1 MKKARDSF
9 YVALRDRLQALN
21 PARQVLVRGV
31 WRPGV
36 LVEENESFA
45 AVAPDNVFVLRW
57 TKATVDEQ
65 HALARTE
72 QTCEIQYQTAGTS
85 FCGRL
90 GPRDAADGDGCGAAV
105 DIATAAG
112 TEDRLHRDAARCDGD
127 APVLGSAG
135 VCACGAR
142 ARPPGAQSGDHG
154 GELRGGRRA
163 MSTPALVMQPGLP
176 PTMRRVRGYFA
187 PVNRLTATPTA
198 FDATAVAA
206 FDPDAPPAPWMDL
219 GWIGGFTRTS
229 ETKLNVVE
237 SGAPGTVLLQGRQ
250 SIGATVSMSFERW
263 SKLTMA
269 LSCGAQQMNVLKAGT
284 NPTAIT
290 ATSST
295 ATFLSTPNGAGTI
308 QAGDMIAVDAD
319 YNGQTGYVG
328 AGASAAYLTTRS
340 AATFIGSGA

>member
-1 MKKARDSF
+1 
-9 YVALRDRLQALN
+9 
-21 PARQVLVRGV
+21 
-31 WRPGV
+31 
-36 LVEENESFA
+36 
-45 AVAPDNVFVLRW
+45 
-57 TKATVDEQ
+57 
-65 HALARTE
+65 
-72 QTCEIQYQTAGTS
+72 
-85 FCGRL
+85 
-90 GPRDAADGDGCGAAV
+90 
-105 DIATAAG
+105 
-112 TEDRLHRDAARCDGD
+112 
-127 APVLGSAG
+127 
-135 VCACGAR
+135 
-142 ARPPGAQSGDHG
+142 
-154 GELRGGRRA
+154 
-163 MSTPALVMQPGLP
+163 MSTPALVMQPSLP

-198 FDATAVAA
+198 FDSTAVAA
-206 FDPDAPPAPWMDL
+206 FDPDAPPAPWVDL
-219 GWIGGFTRTS
+219 GWIGGFARTS

-319 YNGQTGYVG
+319 YNGQTGYLG
-328 AGASAAYLTTRS
+328 AGASAAYLAS
-340 AATFIGSGA
+340 AIGSDVQWIRRMTLNVGRVTAVTTAGLQLAEPLLAGVPTQGMQAQTIVALQDREGGTFFQEWSGLFCMPGDQGDALFIYYPRLQTMGGPAESMAPFNASLMQLLLTGKFMALPVVDPVDGVQVCCYRTYLPSANAQM